1 MMDGGGGKVEDGRS
15 RVEDGPLA
23 SVRWREETIHAVT
36 VHRFPVSSVLRFIGT
51 PVRPASTLTTTAD
64 VEVRHPPTAP
74 SYGVGMTNT
83 LSATG
88 SPRSCS

>member
-1 MMDGGGGKVEDGRS
+1 MMEGGGLRMEDRGLRM
-15 RVEDGPLA
+15 EDRA
-23 SVRWREETIHAVT
+23 IHAVPI
-36 VHRFPVSSVLRFIGT
+36 HRFPVSSVLRFIGT
-51 PVRPASTLTTTAD
+51 SVHPASVPTSTAD
-64 VEVRHPPTAP
+64 GEARHHLAPPQ